1 MAFSIAGSQSDEW
14 YYSCVNL
21 PVDDVTV
28 SLMFTAVLGDGCDSV
43 IALDALALYK
53 HGVVYM

>member
-1 MAFSIAGSQSDEW
+1 MELTMAFSITGSQSDEW

-28 SLMFTAVLGDGCDSV
+28 SLMFTAVLGDDCDSV
-43 IALDALALYK
+43 IALDDVDISE
-53 HGVVYM
+53 G